1 MKREPVE
8 WRWGRVAVRPLPEH
22 RPLPIPVS
30 VGLFLVAVLIV
41 LLGMR

>member
-1 MKREPVE
+1 MRESK
-8 WRWGRVAVRPLPEH
+8 WGRVAVRPLPEH

-30 VGLFLVAVLIV
+30 VGLFALAVLLV